1 MFEITKEYIEKHPK
15 THKKGHNFAKKQN
28 FKNLREALLVFDVI
42 NICAKFQL
50 SMLKL
55 VDASPVTRK
64 ETKKETNIPRHIQ
77 VKNRENPSSS
87 TQRLTAMF
95 VSAWFEVKWAV
106 SIISIYN
113 NTPNK
118 TTKLGDIFIIMNNPH
133 L

>member
-15 THKKGHNFAKKQN
+15 THKKRHNFAKKQN

-64 ETKKETNIPRHIQ
+64 H
-77 VKNRENPSSS
+77 
-87 TQRLTAMF
+87 TQAHT
-95 VSAWFEVKWAV
+95 
-106 SIISIYN
+106 
-113 NTPNK
+113 
-118 TTKLGDIFIIMNNPH
+118 G
-133 L
+133 